1 MGMWNY
7 SDNIKSDQRF
17 DRCQDFFNL
26 YENQK
31 GLVASVADSEFAITV
46 KGDFSWGFPWPEE
59 KKEVE
64 AEDLSKKIINKV
76 ASLCRKKS
84 TEVGVQEVKE
94 EKPVEVNRKFE
105 SYIQLRDINLKIKKG
120 EFVCIIGDTSSGK
133 TTLLRTLSGETAFVS
148 QEIIKK
154 YT

>member
-1 MGMWNY
+1 
-7 SDNIKSDQRF
+7 
-17 DRCQDFFNL
+17 
-26 YENQK
+26 
-31 GLVASVADSEFAITV
+31 
-46 KGDFSWGFPWPEE
+46 
-59 KKEVE
+59 
-64 AEDLSKKIINKV
+64 
-76 ASLCRKKS
+76 
-84 TEVGVQEVKE
+84 VKE
-94 EKPVEVNRKFE
+94 EKPVEVNRKFD